1 MRTLSLLLI
10 LLSFALASCVTGAGV
25 VSTAAH
31 QTASA
36 SNVQAAP
43 VESGPEVF
51 AAPRTFKHDRNF
63 EYTIPAGWYLVDGDP
78 EHGESFS
85 FMKKGTPRGMN
96 AHLEQMVP
104 SFPRAAAVDAGL
116 KQDKERM
123 LINKVLDARR
133 RDDGSIKKGCGVIG
147 WEQTEAPQKNGFQRI
162 IWQCYDGDNYYMN
175 FMTYTENEDFV
186 AARPELRE
194 VSDSIKFCRH

>member
-1 MRTLSLLLI
+1 MRTLSLLLVV
-10 LLSFALASCVTGAGV
+10 LSFALASCVTGSGL

-31 QTASA
+31 QSSSA
-36 SNVQAAP
+36 AATQAAP
-43 VESGPEVF
+43 AESGPEVF
-51 AAPRTFKHDRNF
+51 SSPRTFKHDRNF

-96 AHLEQMVP
+96 GHLEQMVP
-104 SFPRAAAVDAGL
+104 SFPRASAVKAGL

-123 LINKVLDARR
+123 QINKVLDAHR

-175 FMTYTENEDFV
+175 FMTYTENEDFE
-186 AARPELRE
+186 AAKSELRE
-194 VSDSIKFCRH
+194 VSDSIKFCRD